1 MLGILKGNSGNG
13 FLKQTCGTYLFS
25 AVRHILRTSAA
36 ERLAAT
42 RQSRQLFT
50 GLQQFHSPTQ
60 SLHRNKF
67 FGPQLRDQP
76 LEPSA
81 SLHMTSFFCSCND
94 GVQY

>member
-1 MLGILKGNSGNG
+1 MQRWRNVRGSQKAQASGREWMLGILKGNSGNG

-50 GLQQFHSPTQ
+50 GLQQFHRTTESTIT
-60 SLHRNKF
+60 
-67 FGPQLRDQP
+67 
-76 LEPSA
+76 A
-81 SLHMTSFFCSCND
+81 S
-94 GVQY
+94 